1 MKLYIVR
8 CFDISGIRKHKSLS
22 CWWECIPL
30 YFMRLSSVYHMRTSS
45 AFLFKPR
52 AAIPSARLPPVNLSS
67 AERIHLINTLFKKH
81 MHLCMGVV
89 LHNRLHA
96 TTEKLQ
102 YRCSNRVR
110 PFPLQCWSSPWRR
123 QDLGRGNNII
133 LKGKELITGVV
144 RLIFWTP
151 KRHVILHPRRLF
163 SPLLFRTYLWGQ
175 SCWYLSGSKPFGER
189 TETPGIWISSWI
201 IEHVMNATISK

>member
-1 MKLYIVR
+1 MKYTVHCAVFWHKWHSQTQGLKPLMGMRSPLLHEALFCVPYEDLL
-8 CFDISGIRKHKSLS
+8 CFSFQTKSSYSKCPAPSCQLVLCRKNTPYK
-22 CWWECIPL
+22 
-30 YFMRLSSVYHMRTSS
+30 
-45 AFLFKPR
+45 
-52 AAIPSARLPPVNLSS
+52 
-67 AERIHLINTLFKKH
+67 HL
-81 MHLCMGVV
+81 GVV

-133 LKGKELITGVV
+133 LKGNKELITDVV

-151 KRHVILHPRRLF
+151 KRHVILHSVRIF
-163 SPLLFRTYLWGQ
+163 SPLSFRTYLWGQ

-189 TETPGIWISSWI
+189 TETPGIWISSCI